1 MDPIAVFEPVYSSN
15 SFWLYTGLVLSVL
28 LWVGFAAVLAQKSNR
43 SQYQRRMLLALLL
56 FLAGITFSGM
66 TLFSGWAVLRT
77 GKVSI
82 YADYMEHGSKRYGY
96 DQIQQVYMQDD
107 RQTSMINPNLV
118 KKQSQL
124 LFVELKAGKLIVFS
138 SEDYE
143 TSRIFDALRNAFE
156 AYRKQ

>member
-1 MDPIAVFEPVYSSN
+1 MTPIAVFEPIYSSN
-15 SFWLYTGLVLSVL
+15 SFWLYTGLVLSLL
-28 LWVGFAAVLAQKSNR
+28 LWAGFAVVLTRKVDR

-82 YADYMEHGSKRYGY
+82 YADYLEQGSKRYTF
-96 DQIQQVYMQDD
+96 DQIQQVYLQDD
-107 RQTSMINPNLV
+107 KQTSMINPNLV
-118 KKQSQL
+118 KKNTQL
-124 LFVELKAGKLIVFS
+124 LFVELKAGKLLVLS

-143 TSRIFDALRNAFE
+143 TSRIFDTLRNAFE
-156 AYRKQ
+156 AYRGK